1 MSAAANATKA
11 ATEWITV
18 PEACGL
24 LGTNRA
30 GVLQLVVRGE
40 ITADV
45 RGRYTFVSRASI
57 ERYLASK

>member
-1 MSAAANATKA
+1 MSGAANATKA
-11 ATEWITV
+11 ATDWITV

-30 GVLQLVVRGE
+30 GVMTLAVRGE
-40 ITADV
+40 IVADV
-45 RGRYTFVSRASI
+45 RGRYTFISRESI